1 MLPSRNHGVVLNGMG
16 FGGRMTWA
24 AGVFNN
30 WIDSEESFDDTAN
43 QFVGRVTS
51 VPFTSAD
58 ESNLVHLG
66 FGVRHTDAKQGIR
79 YQTEPEFNQSPTF
92 VDTGLLTASNALTYN
107 LEAYWRK
114 GPYWL
119 GFEHIRSDV
128 DSPEIGNPSFDGYHI
143 SASWALTGEMRSY
156 RKRSGSFDPLPV
168 AKSVNQGGWGAWEL
182 AARYSSLD
190 LSDGLVDGGDMD
202 ITSVGLNWWLTRV
215 AQFSLNYRYITLDQ
229 GGIEGDSS
237 GITSRIVLILD

>member
-1 MLPSRNHGVVLNGMG
+1 
-16 FGGRMTWA
+16 
-24 AGVFNN
+24 
-30 WIDSEESFDDTAN
+30 
-43 QFVGRVTS
+43 
-51 VPFTSAD
+51 
-58 ESNLVHLG
+58 VHLG

-79 YQTEPEFNQSPTF
+79 YRTEPEFNKSPTF
-92 VDTGLLTASNALTYN
+92 ADTGLLTANNALTYN

-119 GFEHIRSDV
+119 GFEHIKSDV

-156 RKRSGSFDPLPV
+156 RKRSGVFDPLPV

-182 AARYSSLD
+182 AARYSNLD

-202 ITSVGLNWWLTRV
+202 IISVGLNWWLTQV
-215 AQFSLNYRYITLDQ
+215 AQFSVNYRHITLDQ
-229 GGIEGDSS
+229 SGIEGSSS